1 MTDQSL
7 LLRGRHSAVALAAV
21 RNAPPLFLHEI
32 RTLHDRQRRHGMPRP
47 GASVRRFSKG
57 TALACGTDL
66 SIVKN
71 ATRHGGDIDVVVGWK
86 TRVTFVGRDM
96 RMLQTVLPDTILDAA
111 VGRRVAEVVDLSG
124 CGLLSMLSDI
134 RIGSVR
140 IQDGHQV
147 FALDV
152 PHVDITIE
160 DAGAD
165 HPAMRYRD
173 I

>member
-1 MTDQSL
+1 MIDQSL

-21 RNAPPLFLHEI
+21 RNAPPLFVHEI

-57 TALACGTDL
+57 TSLACGTDL

-71 ATRHGGDIDVVVGWK
+71 ATRDGGDIDVVVGWM

-96 RMLQTVLPDTILDAA
+96 RLLQTVLPDTVLEAA
-111 VGRRVAEVVDLSG
+111 IGRRVAEVVELSG
-124 CGLLSMLSDI
+124 CGLLSMLSDL
-134 RIGSVR
+134 RIASVR
-140 IQDGHQV
+140 IEDGLQV

-152 PHVDITIE
+152 PHVDIAIG

-165 HPAMRYRD
+165 HPAMRHGD
-173 I
+173 L